1 MPGKGTICT
10 AMGLQQFERRLERMV
25 EGVFARAFRGG
36 LQPVEIGR
44 RLTREM
50 DLRRTV
56 APRGTLTPNE
66 FVVVLSPADRSR
78 FASIEDELIEEL
90 VAVARDHAEIERY
103 SFVGPVSVVMETD
116 EQLNQGMVLV
126 SGEMTRAAG
135 APAGA
140 GAPVGTRAPAG
151 GGAPPG
157 VGVGPGFGATGQV
170 AVPAPV
176 AAPAAAMRSRL
187 LLPGGQAVTLADTT
201 VTIGRLPDCG
211 VVLADPNVSRVHAEV
226 RPIGGGGVGVGPDYE
241 IVDRG
246 STNGTRV
253 NGLPLAGPRVLVS
266 GDSITLGATTIGYER
281 G

>member
-1 MPGKGTICT
+1 
-10 AMGLQQFERRLERMV
+10 
-25 EGVFARAFRGG
+25 
-36 LQPVEIGR
+36 VEIGR

-56 APRGTLTPNE
+56 APKGTLTPNE
-66 FVVVLSPADRSR
+66 FVVVLSPADRAR
-78 FASIEDELIEEL
+78 FASIEDELVDEL
-90 VAVARDHAEIERY
+90 IAVARDHAEVERY

-116 EQLNQGMVLV
+116 DQLNQGMVLV

-135 APAGA
+135 GPAAPPAGR
-140 GAPVGTRAPAG
+140 PS
-151 GGAPPG
+151 APP
-157 VGVGPGFGATGQV
+157 A
-170 AVPAPV
+170 
-176 AAPAAAMRSRL
+176 AAPAAVGGAPAAAAPAVVAVRSRL
-187 LLPGGQAVTLADTT
+187 LLPDGQAVTLAGTP

-226 RPIGGGGVGVGPDYE
+226 RPAPGGGPAPEYE

-266 GDSITLGATTIGYER
+266 GDKITLGATTIGFER